1 MGKPTIYIYL
11 YPSPLPNTELF
22 NSPKNITHLIIWSS
36 GWIIYSEN
44 KGKGLS
50 HLPYKAWCWWT
61 EKIFVE
67 LSKNAEM
74 NCFLGSPLRW
84 RCWEVF
90 RYNNAL
96 VVCLLDDY
104 KEKKKKKKKSAHAA
118 LSLIMA
124 LGITSNCIKLSLQ
137 NKFFLN
143 QAMTVLPQTKISTP
157 KRSVMPWKSRISSDL
172 NITWAQSC
180 VTEHCAYYFFQLF
193 YCSLTSA
200 QKNAFI
206 SINHTWMVNWACGRG
221 SMLKM
226 SLGCCRTL
234 NICVCDRVS

>member
-22 NSPKNITHLIIWSS
+22 NSPKNITHFIIWSS

-96 VVCLLDDY
+96 VVCLLDDWLQGEEEEEVSSCCIESDNGAWHHQQLHQAQLAEQVLPESGNDCSTSDKNVY
-104 KEKKKKKKKSAHAA
+104 SKKKCHA
-118 LSLIMA
+118 M
-124 LGITSNCIKLSLQ
+124 
-137 NKFFLN
+137 
-143 QAMTVLPQTKISTP
+143 
-157 KRSVMPWKSRISSDL
+157 
-172 NITWAQSC
+172 
-180 VTEHCAYYFFQLF
+180 EE
-193 YCSLTSA
+193 
-200 QKNAFI
+200 
-206 SINHTWMVNWACGRG
+206 
-221 SMLKM
+221 
-226 SLGCCRTL
+226 
-234 NICVCDRVS
+234 